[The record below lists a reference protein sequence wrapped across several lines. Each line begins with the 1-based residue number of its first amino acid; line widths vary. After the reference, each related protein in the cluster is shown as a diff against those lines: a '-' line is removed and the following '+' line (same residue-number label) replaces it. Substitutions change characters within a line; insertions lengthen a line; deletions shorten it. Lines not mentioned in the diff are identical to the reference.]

1 MEVAGRED
9 EDVEEGAANGARSSS
24 TRTTVMRRQVAIDTA
39 SSSAPSRANSSRS
52 GSIFPEAEPATPDA
66 PGDGR
71 GSDPVDLLDVGFPT
85 MLQPPPPQVSGVMSS
100 SAVARSGRSTREVHT
115 ICSTVCLY

>member
-71 GSDPVDLLDVGFPT
+71 GSDPVDLLDVGFLT
-85 MLQPPPPQVSGVMSS
+85 MLQPPPPQVDECYEP
-100 SAVARSGRSTREVHT
+100 AVPEIFLATG
-115 ICSTVCLY
+115 